1 MPTLLKEPVAAF
13 DPARVG
19 VELQHEIEQ
28 FYYREAALLDRREFK
43 TWLSLLAQDLRYF
56 MPLRMSRMNR
66 FDKKE
71 FSDDDEFASFDDDI
85 VAMRGR
91 VRKISTDVS
100 WSENPASKTRHVVSN
115 VIVDPQDDEPGT
127 YKVDSAFITY
137 RNRAERQVD
146 IWTGERRDVIRRA
159 DNSYGFQI
167 ARRTILVD
175 QSTLLANNLSIFF

>member
-1 MPTLLKEPVAAF
+1 MLKEPVAAF
-13 DPARVG
+13 DPTKVG
-19 VELQHEIEQ
+19 VDLQHEIEQ

-43 TWLSLLAQDLRYF
+43 AWLSLLAEDLRYF

-66 FDKKE
+66 FDDKE
-71 FSDDDEFASFDDDI
+71 FSDDNEYASFDEDI

-91 VRKISTDVS
+91 IRKVLTDFS
-100 WSENPASKTRHVVSN
+100 WSENPYSKTRHLVSN
-115 VIVDPQDDEPGT
+115 VIVEPLDDEPGT
-127 YKVDSAFITY
+127 YKVHSAFVTY

-159 DNSYGFQI
+159 ANPYGFEI
-167 ARRTILVD
+167 SKRTILID